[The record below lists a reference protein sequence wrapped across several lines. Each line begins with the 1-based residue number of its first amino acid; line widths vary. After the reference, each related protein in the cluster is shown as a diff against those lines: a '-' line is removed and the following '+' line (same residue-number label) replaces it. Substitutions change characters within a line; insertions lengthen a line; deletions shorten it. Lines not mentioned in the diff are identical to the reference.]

1 MELIQY
7 KGPFASGR
15 RITIPAQ
22 TGYTYVHIGIQV
34 PKTQPIT
41 IPQTRLTNNNKTTIK
56 TGEYRSMRSDARILI
71 NGETYQLNAADVLEF
86 DGLSEIDWEIQFLDN
101 FPAETIIDIVRR
113 T

>member
-1 MELIQY
+1 MKLMQY

-41 IPQTRLTNNNKTTIK
+41 VPQTRLTNNNKTTIE
-56 TGEYRSMRSDARILI
+56 TGEYRSMRPDARILI
-71 NGETYQLNAADVLEF
+71 NGETYQLNVADILEF
-86 DGLSEIDWEIQFLDN
+86 DGLSEIDWEIQFLDS